1 MCTKA
6 EEKENREDK
15 KQLFDP
21 MVKRLATDDKLVEL
35 NKMML
40 MQYQSKKE
48 AKEDPIDWDKF
59 FGEYDDD
66 EAGPSGGGQN

>member
-1 MCTKA
+1 
-6 EEKENREDK
+6 
-15 KQLFDP
+15 
-21 MVKRLATDDKLVEL
+21 MVKRLATNDKLVEL

-48 AKEDPIDWDKF
+48 AKEDPIDWDEF
-59 FGEYDDD
+59 FGEYDDDD